1 MLVLRTA
8 LTYLELLG
16 AIRQG
21 TPFYNGYDF
30 RPKVDDSEVGNSLD
44 ADQSTLLS
52 KIVRASKKGT
62 IWYTLKPE
70 EVMKKIGVDRE
81 RIVSLLDLLE
91 ERNLF
96 EVRAADVRQRY
107 TLTDPDADAGA
118 LTAELAAR
126 FQHREAAEI
135 DRLQRVLDL
144 IVHNGCLTNALVG
157 YFGEVRDAPCG
168 HCSYCVTQKRA
179 VLPVSPRSSM
189 EMVSEPDIETWNEL
203 RESH

>member
-1 MLVLRTA
+1 
-8 LTYLELLG
+8 
-16 AIRQG
+16 
-21 TPFYNGYDF
+21 
-30 RPKVDDSEVGNSLD
+30 
-44 ADQSTLLS
+44 
-52 KIVRASKKGT
+52 
-62 IWYTLKPE
+62 
-70 EVMKKIGVDRE
+70 MKKIGVDRE

-203 RESH
+203 RESHSNQLSDPRQASRFLCGLVTPGLTRSRLTKNPLFGCLAEKRFADVFSWCGGK